1 MTLNKN
7 NNFTENFIGSI
18 AMIFCIIYFL
28 SPIYEIQKLIKKKIN
43 PKQMPYLIYLCTILN
58 TETSVLYGLL
68 VKSWPFYICNAIGCL
83 LNIIYLVIF
92 ILNCKH
98 TPIKKEYLILLL
110 LTLVFGSFFSF
121 LFLIKNLNVCGT
133 ISSFL
138 NTFMIFAP
146 FQKVSDSFKF
156 KDNKFI
162 PISITLFLFLS
173 CLFFMIYGLMK
184 DLDLYITIPNILGVL
199 FCLSQI
205 FIWFYFE
212 FKNKNKDNFNE
223 NNNNE
228 KFNNENNFEE
238 EKKNFLEK

>member
-1 MTLNKN
+1 MKN
-7 NNFTENFIGSI
+7 NNNFSENFIGSI
-18 AMIFCIIYFL
+18 AMIFCIIYFI
-28 SPIYEIQKLIKKKIN
+28 SPIYEISKLIKKQIKTN
-43 PKQMPYLIYLCTILN
+43 VMPYLIYFCTILN
-58 TETSVLYGLL
+58 TETSVLYGIL
-68 VKSWPFYICNAIGCL
+68 VKSWPFYICNGVGCI
-83 LNIIYLVIF
+83 LNIIYLIIF
-92 ILNCKH
+92 ILCCKH
-98 TPIKKEYLILLL
+98 TIIKKEYLILML
-110 LTLVFGSFFSF
+110 LTLVFGSFFCF

-184 DLDLYITIPNILGVL
+184 DLDLFITVPNILGVL
-199 FCLSQI
+199 FCCSQI

-212 FKNKNKDNFNE
+212 FKNKENE
-223 NNNNE
+223 NFEFKNKE
-228 KFNNENNFEE
+228 NENFEDE
-238 EKKNFLEK
+238 NKNLIEK

>member
-1 MTLNKN
+1 MTLKN

-28 SPIYEIQKLIKKKIN
+28 SPIYEIRKLINKQIS

-58 TETSVLYGLL
+58 TETSVLYGIL
-68 VKSWPFYICNAIGCL
+68 VKSWPFYICNGIGCL

-92 ILNCKH
+92 ILNCKR
-98 TPIKKEYLILLL
+98 TPMKKEYLILMLM
-110 LTLVFGSFFSF
+110 TIVFGSFFGF

-156 KDNKFI
+156 KDNKFV

-173 CLFFMIYGLMK
+173 CLFFMVYGLMK
-184 DLDLYITIPNILGVL
+184 DLDLFITVPNVLGTF

-212 FKNKNKDNFNE
+212 VKNKNSFNE
-223 NNNNE
+223 NNNQN
-228 KFNNENNFEE
+228 FNNNNFEE
-238 EKKNFLEK
+238 EKNFLEK